1 MSKHL
6 FNPNVKSITERHDY
20 LLGEKID
27 KLNLNNDGVEDL
39 LTSIDTKITTGQDV
53 KVAGSGLQQVLL
65 YGRHFDGT
73 LHPLETTTNDRL
85 LVDIAELSNV
95 GQLTTSS
102 SLPAMQICGFHTGDN
117 RFKSLKCDSNG
128 QLEIS
133 PLSNRS
139 GDFYIALNAVISAS
153 SQIGG
158 NIDLSDKK
166 SILIFGSATG
176 NHNFNLEHSM
186 DNTNFFL
193 HSEITPVSHG
203 ANYHYNVKIE
213 DGLRYYRLINS
224 NTSNTFTLSYVTL

>member
-39 LTSIDTKITTGQDV
+39 LTSIDSNITSGQDI
-53 KVAGSGLQQVLL
+53 KSEGSGLQQVLI
-65 YGRHFDGT
+65 YGRKDDGT
-73 LHPLETTTNDRL
+73 LQPLECLGDRL
-85 LVDIAELSNV
+85 LVDVVELAAS
-95 GQLTTSS
+95 GRITTSTALS
-102 SLPAMQICGFHTGDN
+102 SVQMCGFHTGDN
-117 RFKSLKCDSNG
+117 RFKTVSVDTNG

-133 PLSNRS
+133 PLSHRS
-139 GDFYIALNAVISAS
+139 DEFLIAFNAVISAS

-166 SILIFGSATG
+166 SIIIFGSATG
-176 NHNFNLEHSM
+176 NHNFSLEHSM

-224 NTSNTFTLSYVTL
+224 NTSNTFSLSYVTL

>member
-39 LTSIDTKITTGQDV
+39 LTSIDSNITSGQDV
-53 KVAGSGLQQVLL
+53 KSAGSGLQQVLL

-85 LVDIAELSNV
+85 LVDVAELTNV

-133 PLSNRS
+133 PLSHRS
-139 GDFYIALNAVISAS
+139 GEVSIVSGVVVSAS

-176 NHNFNLEHSM
+176 NHNFSLEHSM

-224 NTSNTFTLSYVTL
+224 NTSNTFSLSYVTL